1 MTPHN
6 STAALGG
13 VPHAWHDSSCQR
25 IYLVCIGSIS
35 FTYTA
40 SRTLLLLLL
49 LLLQALYPI
58 WYHLDLQVCLVIGG
72 CGLLYFSES
81 ETSRRAY
88 ALDSVTNARVQPA
101 MMTLASYQW
110 LQFRS
115 DCTLPPLKVF
125 CTRMYN
131 RYNCSPYLHLCAAAD
146 SVLLHPTEVWVA
158 EKYVVAASAARLL
171 AIL

>member
-1 MTPHN
+1 M
-6 STAALGG
+6 
-13 VPHAWHDSSCQR
+13 
-25 IYLVCIGSIS
+25 
-35 FTYTA
+35 
-40 SRTLLLLLL
+40 
-49 LLLQALYPI
+49 LLLQALYPG
-58 WYHLDLQVCLVIGG
+58 WHQVCLVVGG

-158 EKYVVAASAARLL
+158 EKYGSSSQCCPPSCNLVSSHIQSNHIWPVAMF
-171 AIL
+171 